1 MINGYKLFY
10 QDRNCHVGGISYY
23 INENILSKT
32 VNVEGIKKDCEIVQ
46 IEISTE
52 TRKQL
57 CIGLYKPPSQKEKY
71 FFDHLSFVINRL
83 TCQYENFMLISGF
96 SMTIKNKSLE
106 VFMNLFGLECFIK
119 KTKCFQSK
127 NLSCIYLILR
137 NKKYFFD
144 NSNVLEAGI
153 PDHDSF
159 IITIL
164 KINQSKETPKQNY
177 IVITLNLI

>member
-1 MINGYKLFY
+1 
-10 QDRNCHVGGISYY
+10 
-23 INENILSKT
+23 
-32 VNVEGIKKDCEIVQ
+32 
-46 IEISTE
+46 
-52 TRKQL
+52 
-57 CIGLYKPPSQKEKY
+57 
-71 FFDHLSFVINRL
+71 
-83 TCQYENFMLISGF
+83 MLISGF

-119 KTKCFQSK
+119 KTTCFQSK

-164 KINQSKETPKQNY
+164 KIS
-177 IVITLNLI
+177 